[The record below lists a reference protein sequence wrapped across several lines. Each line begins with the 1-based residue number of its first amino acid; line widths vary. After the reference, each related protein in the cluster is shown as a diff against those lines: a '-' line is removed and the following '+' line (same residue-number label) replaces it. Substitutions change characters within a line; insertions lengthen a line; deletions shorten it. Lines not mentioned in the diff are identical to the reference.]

1 MKTLS
6 SKRKIEAFTLIE
18 LLVVIAIIAILLPIF
33 IGPPSGSKERARAL
47 VCAQNLKTIGNSFTA
62 WSQEHEGKLP
72 MQTSVTNGGSR
83 ELISGGSAV
92 VHFQTLTNSKLGF
105 VHHSSK
111 LISMDGKVSYEP
123 YAITNRGIEPKR
135 LICFGDASRYYS
147 IDPQSSIVDVADTNI
162 SYFVG
167 VDASLNSPNSILA
180 GDRHLQADGES
191 IKPGLFNVTPNLSLS
206 WSQELHRHH
215 QGNILFA
222 DGHVEFSKQPT
233 AVFQR
238 QGLAT
243 NRLAVP

>member
-1 MKTLS
+1 MHSTET
-6 SKRKIEAFTLIE
+6 RGDAFTLIE

-33 IGPPSGSKERARAL
+33 LPPPSGPKEKALAR

-72 MQTSVTNGGSR
+72 MQISITNGGSR

-92 VHFQTLTNSKLGF
+92 IHFQTLTNSKLKF
-105 VHHSSK
+105 VHQSSQL
-111 LISMDGKVSYEP
+111 LISKDGKVFYEP
-123 YAITNRGIEPKR
+123 YAITNWGMEPE
-135 LICFGDASRYYS
+135 LLVCLGDANRCHSTLK
-147 IDPQSSIVDVADTNI
+147 SSIADVADTNI

-167 VDASLNSPNSILA
+167 LDASLNNPNSILA
-180 GDRHLQADGES
+180 GDRHLQADGEP
-191 IKPGLFNVTPNLSLS
+191 IKHGLFNVTPNLSLS

-238 QGLAT
+238 QGIAT